1 MILLILEIVDIAMP
15 GSLWTLLVCSV
26 LSVDFFY
33 YFIGRW
39 TIDMYGHDFF
49 HPSFL
54 AAWAFI
60 QTCQAYETLYGFPKV
75 QTEFSIIAL
84 CYNMRRSMS
93 ILTPKGLKMALN
105 QASLSVLSLCRSTRH
120 HSMIF
125 FTDQRHNS
133 QRFSLSY
140 H

>member
-15 GSLWTLLVCSV
+15 GSLWTLLVCSI

-54 AAWAFI
+54 AAWALI
-60 QTCQAYETLYGFPKV
+60 QTFQAYETLYGF
-75 QTEFSIIAL
+75 
-84 CYNMRRSMS
+84 
-93 ILTPKGLKMALN
+93 
-105 QASLSVLSLCRSTRH
+105 
-120 HSMIF
+120 F
-125 FTDQRHNS
+125 FPQ
-133 QRFSLSY
+133 
-140 H
+140 